1 MTSGCILAVSPDRPR
16 VGARVVA
23 RSGARSRASSVASL
37 GVALALGACG
47 GDGGAT
53 PIDAPIDTPPG
64 MCGAGA
70 VFTGENINW
79 LSTETSFCGVLGAK
93 WTVRGDA
100 SATATTTTPPNGR
113 FVLCVP
119 RQAQTIVDITPPT
132 AASACGSDRTPYPRR
147 GIAIASDAV
156 IAADGGF
163 SARAMTQGQETAMFT
178 QIGAAYNAAQAQL
191 VVHLDGTR
199 RAVSISA
206 NHATAQQFNGTGWQ
220 AYPDTSTPV
229 GSDLWFPNVDP
240 GAVQITVAGGAVG
253 ATAFTLEADRVT
265 YVALIAH

>member
-1 MTSGCILAVSPDRPR
+1 MTSGRKFAVFPDRPL
-16 VGARVVA
+16 VVA
-23 RSGARSRASSVASL
+23 RSVACIGA
-37 GVALALGACG
+37 ALALGACG
-47 GDGGAT
+47 GDDGAK
-53 PIDAPIDTPPG
+53 PVDAPIDTPTG

-119 RQAQTIVDITPPT
+119 RQPQTVVDIIPPT
-132 AASACGSDRTPYPRR
+132 AASGCGSDRTLYPRR
-147 GIAIASDAV
+147 GVAIASDTV
-156 IAADGGF
+156 IATDGAF

-178 QIGAAYNAAQAQL
+178 QIGAAYDPAKAQL
-191 VVHLDGTR
+191 VVHLDGAL
-199 RAVSISA
+199 RAASISA
-206 NHATAQQFNGTGWQ
+206 NHAQAQQFNGTSWQ
-220 AYPDTSTPV
+220 SYPDASTPV
-229 GSDLWFPNVDP
+229 GSDLLFPNVDP
-240 GAVQITVAGGAVG
+240 GAVQITVAGGATG

-265 YVALIAH
+265 YVAVIAN